1 MRFPTLRIIDRYLAR
16 ELLVSFVAAT
26 AILLLV
32 SIGGTVADL
41 LNKIARGRIPAEL
54 LFSLIGLRTVD
65 ALTLLAP
72 LAVFIGV
79 QLAYGRLYRESEM
92 AVFAASGLPVTGL
105 MRPLALLAVPLA
117 LAMALISFWL
127 APAAVRLSQNLIL
140 QANRS
145 LIIAG
150 LEPGKFVELPNGDG
164 MMYVEAMSADG
175 IQFKKMFVA
184 SERAMGIDKNTPDAA
199 AKAATAPLRINVITA
214 ADGELYHDVNG
225 AERYL
230 GLNNGF
236 RVEGIIGE
244 DNYRLL
250 RYVRNDVKL
259 TDSEPDATTDAVK
272 RAAPTADLLRSE
284 DLVQRTELQWRL
296 AAPISTLVLILLAL
310 PLSKSSP
317 RQPRYAGLIIAGLSW
332 SIYYAIMNIARN
344 QLVSGKM
351 SFALGMWSVHIPVLL
366 VALYLLWRSQQLPRP
381 KPVKTS
387 LAAAGAA

>member
-1 MRFPTLRIIDRYLAR
+1 MRFLTLRIIDRYLAR

-79 QLAYGRLYRESEM
+79 QIAYGRLYRESEM

-105 MRPLALLAVPLA
+105 LLPLALLAVPLA
-117 LAMALISFWL
+117 AVMALISFWL
-127 APAAVRLSQNLIL
+127 APAAVRLSQNLVL

-164 MMYVEAMSADG
+164 MMYVESMSPDG
-175 IQFKKMFVA
+175 TQFKKMFVA
-184 SERAMGIDKNTPDAA
+184 SERALGIDKNTPDAR
-199 AKAATAPLRINVITA
+199 AKATTAPVRINVITA

-236 RVEGIIGE
+236 RVEGIIGQ

-250 RYVRNDVKL
+250 RYARNDVKL
-259 TDSEPDATTDAVK
+259 TDSEPDASADAVK

-284 DLVQRTELQWRL
+284 DLVQRTELHWRL

-332 SIYYAIMNIARN
+332 AIYYAFMNIARN
-344 QLVSGKM
+344 QLVSGKL
-351 SFALGMWSVHIPVLL
+351 SFALGMWWVHVPVLL
-366 VALYLLWRSQQLPRP
+366 IALYLLWRSQQLPRP
-381 KPVKTS
+381 KPARAMPV
-387 LAAAGAA
+387 AGAA

>member
-1 MRFPTLRIIDRYLAR
+1 MQFPTLRIIDRYLAR

-54 LFSLIGLRTVD
+54 LFSLIGLRTID

-105 MRPLALLAVPLA
+105 LRPLALLAVPLA

-164 MMYVEAMSADG
+164 MMYVEGMSADG

-184 SERAMGIDKNTPDAA
+184 SERAVGIDKKTADAA
-199 AKAATAPLRINVITA
+199 TKAADAPVRINVITA

-236 RVEGIIGE
+236 RVEGFVGQ

-250 RYVRNDVKL
+250 RYARNDVKL
-259 TDSEPDATTDAVK
+259 TDSEPDASTDAVK

-284 DLVQRTELQWRL
+284 DLVQRTELHWRL

-332 SIYYAIMNIARN
+332 AIYYAGMNIARN
-344 QLVSGKM
+344 QLVTGKM
-351 SFALGMWSVHIPVLL
+351 SFALGMWVVHIPVLL
-366 VALYLLWRSQQLPRP
+366 IALYLLWYSQQLPRP
-381 KPVKTS
+381 KPIKAR
-387 LAAAGAA
+387 LAAGAA